1 MIQQHVCLIVL
12 WLLFCVL
19 HSLLAATWWKLRM
32 SKLLGR
38 SFRFYRFYYS
48 IFATFNLIF
57 LLYFLVTMQSPQIFE
72 LSLFGK
78 LAASISGIAGI
89 VIMLLC
95 VRKYFSVVTG
105 IKAFSAEKNST
116 AVLQRDGLHSYT
128 RHPLYFGTL
137 LFIWNLFAWFPL
149 MSNLISC
156 GMISIYTIAGIHI
169 EERKLL
175 AEFGDAY
182 RSYSRNVPMLIPG
195 IFIRRSKLRQSFSE
209 TA

>member
-1 MIQQHVCLIVL
+1 MILQHACLVVL
-12 WLLFCVL
+12 WILFCVL
-19 HSLLAATWWKLRM
+19 HSLLAAPWWKLKM

-48 IFATFNLIF
+48 IFATFSLIF
-57 LLYFLVTMQSPQIFE
+57 LLYFLVTMQSPQIFK
-72 LSLFGK
+72 LSIFVK

-116 AVLQRDGLHSYT
+116 VVLQREGLHSYT

-149 MSNLISC
+149 LSNLISC
-156 GMISIYTIAGIHI
+156 VMVSIYTIAGIYI

-175 AEFGDAY
+175 AEFGEAY
-182 RSYSRNVPMLIPG
+182 KSYSRNVPMLIPG
-195 IFIRRSKLRQSFSE
+195 LFIRRPKLRQSFSE